1 MEYKIEKEVVYK
13 VAVDTTNQKKKLRKQ
28 LNIEK
33 SLKKMMI
40 LKHLLE

>member
-1 MEYKIEKEVVYK
+1 MEYKIEIEVVYK
-13 VAVDTTNQKKKLRKQ
+13 VVDTKNQKKKLRKQ

-40 LKHLLE
+40 LKHLSE